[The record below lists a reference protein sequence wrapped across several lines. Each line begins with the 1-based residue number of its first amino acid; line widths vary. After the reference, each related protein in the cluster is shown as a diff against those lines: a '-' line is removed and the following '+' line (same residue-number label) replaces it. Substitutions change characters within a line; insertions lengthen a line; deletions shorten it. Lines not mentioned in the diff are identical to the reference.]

1 MKHFDGMNNS
11 HAPKGAVM
19 RAVPFDD
26 ELLIDLP
33 A

>member
-1 MKHFDGMNNS
+1 MKHFDGMNS
-11 HAPKGAVM
+11 SDAPRGAVM

-33 A
+33 T